1 MAHFRQRQVLFYSS
15 VIFLFLL
22 VTVVLRNLTDQLQDE
37 TTTSHVQSPQSP
49 QSLEW
54 DTGGPTNYFW
64 RADSQCGEYG
74 TRFVARHSL
83 QTRALVSYPGSGNT
97 WIRYLVEAATGVF
110 TGSIFNDKS
119 ILRAGHHG
127 ETRDY
132 REGSTI
138 LQKSHHR
145 ALYVSHYSKYGLT
158 WRRHHVAQFGG
169 RGVLVIRNPYKA
181 ILSYWN
187 FKRTKSHTKTVA
199 AESLHSPEF
208 QEFVRVGAER
218 WLELIQDWLEFSTDC
233 HLIFYEVSREFVF
246 LL

>member
-1 MAHFRQRQVLFYSS
+1 MSLQWD
-15 VIFLFLL
+15 
-22 VTVVLRNLTDQLQDE
+22 NNGTD
-37 TTTSHVQSPQSP
+37 
-49 QSLEW
+49 
-54 DTGGPTNYFW
+54 NYFW
-64 RADSQCGEYG
+64 SSDPECSQYR
-74 TRFVARHSL
+74 TRFVVRHSL

-97 WIRYLVEAATGVF
+97 WTRYLVEAATGVF

-127 ETRDY
+127 EARDFQD
-132 REGSTI
+132 GSTI

-145 ALYVSHYSKYGLT
+145 ALYVSHYSRYGPA
-158 WRRHHVAQFGG
+158 WRRHHVAHFGG

-199 AESLHSPEF
+199 AESLHSGEF

-233 HLIFYEVSREFVF
+233 HVIMYEVSIST
-246 LL
+246 LYSL

>member
-1 MAHFRQRQVLFYSS
+1 M
-15 VIFLFLL
+15 
-22 VTVVLRNLTDQLQDE
+22 LTFQWASGKE
-37 TTTSHVQSPQSP
+37 
-49 QSLEW
+49 
-54 DTGGPTNYFW
+54 NYFW
-64 RADSQCGEYG
+64 KRDPECKEFR
-74 TRFVARHSL
+74 TRFVVRDSL

-110 TGSIFNDKS
+110 TGSIFHDKS

-127 ETRDY
+127 EARDAQD
-132 REGSTI
+132 GSTI

-145 ALYVSHYSKYGLT
+145 ALYVSRYSQYGLT
-158 WRRHHVAQFGG
+158 WRRRHVRQFGG

-199 AESLHSPEF
+199 AESLHSEDF

-218 WLELIQDWLEFSTDC
+218 WLEVIQDWLEFSTDC
-233 HLIFYEVSREFVF
+233 HVILYEVSIHVF
-246 LL
+246 L

>member
-1 MAHFRQRQVLFYSS
+1 M
-15 VIFLFLL
+15 
-22 VTVVLRNLTDQLQDE
+22 LTFQ
-37 TTTSHVQSPQSP
+37 
-49 QSLEW
+49 W
-54 DTGGPTNYFW
+54 DNVRENYFW
-64 RADSQCGEYG
+64 PSDPECGQYR
-74 TRFVARHSL
+74 TRFVVRHSL